1 MPFTPY
7 PVYNLLMSDQHAAQ
21 DLLELSIPEA
31 GDLDVLGGLGA
42 HVGVGGLDGL
52 EHASDLTGLGIVA
65 GHVEDGG
72 ALELDDLLVVLTR
85 ELLSISGSGEGHS
98 VVVAGGGATALGVE
112 EGGATVRGDG
122 EVTAELGGVALAD
135 ELLDGEEEGDALAA
149 RELHGGGGVV
159 DAILLSELH
168 GAVAADVELAGHA
181 VEGVGEAGHELGL
194 DELRVATLELGVLLD
209 GEGGGLH
216 AEEVEVVAAGLDLD
230 VGGAGLN
237 HGAGVG
243 NAGALHLEV
252 GEALQLVVGERLG
265 ALQAERIPS
274 VPGHR
279 NTRTPAALDC
289 PTAPRHPAPAARPR
303 LRART
308 PATREAAAKAA
319 AALPADSW
327 TLETIFCMLQV
338 VGAAFT
344 ATELRRGNQFSRNI
358 ACRGWGRAASLMP
371 AQDPAAGASLI
382 IIADSRTN
390 SSAHRARVALA
401 EVALRDTLW
410 AEPVAKVEVI
420 MMAGG
425 EVGGG
430 WTGSAWG
437 RGSDG
442 STRIEVP
449 LS

>member
-265 ALQAERIPS
+265 AASDKGGSGEGSGGLAS
-274 VPGHR
+274 GL
-279 NTRTPAALDC
+279 LDLGD
-289 PTAPRHPAPAARPR
+289 H
-303 LRART
+303 L
-308 PATREAAAKAA
+308 
-319 AALPADSW
+319 LH
-327 TLETIFCMLQV
+327 V
-338 VGAAFT
+338 
-344 ATELRRGNQFSRNI
+344 
-358 ACRGWGRAASLMP
+358 
-371 AQDPAAGASLI
+371 AG
-382 IIADSRTN
+382 
-390 SSAHRARVALA
+390 
-401 EVALRDTLW
+401 
-410 AEPVAKVEVI
+410 
-420 MMAGG
+420 
-425 EVGGG
+425 
-430 WTGSAWG
+430 G
-437 RGSDG
+437 RGSLHGHGAGAGGLGGGGLEGHPLGGASGKGRGHHDG
-442 STRIEVP
+442 GG
-449 LS
+449 